1 MIGPSLD
8 RPLPTTKMDL
18 FQARWNGLKVGWD
31 ISMYSVG
38 IICPPPGWNKEL
50 QKDPNRPPMFRRA
63 CFLAPS
69 GKLGRR
75 LLDCPRLAITETLGI
90 PLFFETL
97 AC

>member
-8 RPLPTTKMDL
+8 RPLPTTEMDL
-18 FQARWNGLKVGWD
+18 FQARWNGLKVGWE
-31 ISMYSVG
+31 ISMSVFSG
-38 IICPPPGWNKEL
+38 HNLPPEWNREL
-50 QKDPNRPPMFRRA
+50 QKDPNRPPTFRRA
-63 CFLAPS
+63 CFLAPP